1 MRPTHPLAHPQQA
14 APQHAAPQH
23 AAPFVTSPLAATPSG
38 VSAAVAD
45 LLAAARACPA
55 LADALHTAE
64 RAYAAAKFGTPRD
77 QAAAGHVTC
86 FFLYRTGAADQAIAL
101 GQALLPLLKSEGLN
115 AAYAETVR
123 WIGVCAVD
131 VDRFDLGIKYAT
143 EGWQLAKHQD
153 DPSGAVLAL
162 SQLGAA
168 FGRSGDPWQAERVLR
183 DALPGAREVANP
195 YALVVLLNNLTVV
208 LTDKFYWLRGGDAA
222 AEAERALHDSV
233 VLAREVVALSPSL
246 NDAFFDTFAISNL
259 GELLLQTGQ
268 LAEAEALLGRA
279 LAAARAGG
287 FRTLLSRV
295 QCSLAELDLVARG
308 AATAALAFLA
318 GNDGAPRDGIEPPTV
333 AMRLRLHYA
342 LYLSYQRAN
351 NSTHAL
357 VQLETFR
364 RMESR
369 RATEQLRARSELM
382 VTRVEAEDT
391 QRELLKQA
399 YETARVQSTRATQ
412 FELLMLQDELT
423 QLGNRRALDL
433 RLPKLLAAASA
444 AGDRVS
450 LVVIDLD
457 QFKRINDVYGHTVGD
472 RVLVQVA
479 RLLLEHTA
487 GDDIVARTGGE
498 EFVMVLPGRD
508 ADEAFAVCDRLRLRV
523 NDANWRTLAPESA
536 VPLSVTLSAGVACSP
551 TYDGA
556 ALFERAD
563 LAMYRAK
570 RAGRN
575 RVAIASPTQPESA
588 PAVAS

>member
-1 MRPTHPLAHPQQA
+1 MNLP
-14 APQHAAPQH
+14 
-23 AAPFVTSPLAATPSG
+23 VAATPAG
-38 VSAAVAD
+38 VSDDVHA
-45 LLAAARACPA
+45 LLAEARACTLMAQA
-55 LADALHTAE
+55 LQIAE
-64 RAYAAAKFGTPRD
+64 RAYAAAQLRSPRD
-77 QAAAGHVTC
+77 QAAAGHLTC
-86 FFLYRTGAADQAIAL
+86 FFLYRTGAADRAIAL
-101 GQALLPLLKSEGLN
+101 GQALLPLLKSEGLD
-115 AAYAETVR
+115 AAYAETMR

-143 EGWQLAKHQD
+143 EGWQLAKLQA
-153 DPSGAVLAL
+153 DPSGSVLAL

-195 YALVVLLNNLTVV
+195 YALVVLLNNLIVV

-222 AEAERALHDSV
+222 AEADRALADSV
-233 VLAREVVALSPSL
+233 LLAREVVALSPSL
-246 NDAFFDTFAISNL
+246 NDAFFNTFAIGNL
-259 GELLLQTGQ
+259 GELLVHDGQ
-268 LAEAEALLGRA
+268 LEEAAALLVRS
-279 LAAARAGG
+279 LDAARAGG

-295 QCSLAELDLVARG
+295 QCSMAELDLMARG
-308 AATAALAFLA
+308 DTTAALVFLD
-318 GNDGAPRDGIEPPTV
+318 NTQKDGVEPPTV

-342 LYLSYQRAN
+342 LYLSYQRAQD
-351 NSTHAL
+351 STQAL
-357 VQLETFR
+357 AQLETFR

-444 AGDRVS
+444 ASEMVS

-457 QFKRINDVYGHTVGD
+457 QFKRINDVFGHTVGD

-479 RLLLEHTA
+479 RLLIEHTSS
-487 GDDIVARTGGE
+487 DDIVARTGGE
-498 EFVMVLPGRD
+498 EFVLVLPGKS

-523 NDANWRTLAPESA
+523 NDANWRMLVAEGAPELA
-536 VPLSVTLSAGVACSP
+536 VTLSAGVACTPS
-551 TYDGA
+551 YDGA

-575 RVAIASPTQPESA
+575 RVAIAP
-588 PAVAS
+588 

>member
-1 MRPTHPLAHPQQA
+1 MNLP
-14 APQHAAPQH
+14 
-23 AAPFVTSPLAATPSG
+23 VAATPAG
-38 VSAAVAD
+38 VSDEINA
-45 LLAAARACPA
+45 LLAEARACTLMAQA
-55 LADALHTAE
+55 LQIAE
-64 RAYAAAKFGTPRD
+64 RAYAAAQLRTPRD

-86 FFLYRTGAADQAIAL
+86 FFLYRTGAAERAIAL
-101 GQALLPLLKSEGLN
+101 GQALLPLLKSEGLD
-115 AAYAETVR
+115 AAYAETMR

-143 EGWQLAKHQD
+143 EGWQLAKLQA
-153 DPSGAVLAL
+153 DPSGSVLAL

-168 FGRSGDPWQAERVLR
+168 FGRSGDSWQAERVLR
-183 DALPGAREVANP
+183 DALPGARGVANP

-222 AEAERALHDSV
+222 AEADRALADSV
-233 VLAREVVALSPSL
+233 LLAREVVALSPSL
-246 NDAFFDTFAISNL
+246 NDAFFNTFATGNL
-259 GELLLQTGQ
+259 GELLVHAGQ
-268 LAEAEALLGRA
+268 LPEAAALLVRS
-279 LAAARAGG
+279 LDAARAGG

-295 QCSLAELDLVARG
+295 QCSMAELDLVARG
-308 AATAALAFLA
+308 DATAALAFLA
-318 GNDGAPRDGIEPPTV
+318 VFDAAPQDGVEPPTV

-351 NSTHAL
+351 DSTRAL

-412 FELLMLQDELT
+412 FEQLMLQDELT

-433 RLPKLLAAASA
+433 RLPKLLATASA
-444 AGDRVS
+444 ASEMVS

-457 QFKRINDVYGHTVGD
+457 QFKRINDVFGHTVGD

-479 RLLLEHTA
+479 RLLMEHTST
-487 GDDIVARTGGE
+487 DDIVARTGGE
-498 EFVMVLPGRD
+498 EFVLVLPQKN
-508 ADEAFAVCDRLRLRV
+508 AEEAFAVCDRLRLRV
-523 NDANWRTLAPESA
+523 NDANWRMLVPESA
-536 VPLSVTLSAGVACSP
+536 PELSVTLSAGVACTP

-575 RVAIASPTQPESA
+575 RVA
-588 PAVAS
+588 VAH